1 MFNQSIVTFRRLSV
15 ALALSWAAAGQAA
28 AAEAARVV
36 FVTGEVQLASKAA
49 ALDNPVQ
56 EGDEI
61 STGAQGYVY
70 MKTVDGGFL
79 ILRPNSRAR
88 IIAYKVDAANPAN
101 TRVKLELL
109 SGVARSI
116 SGQGVKLSRQNFRFN
131 TPVAAIGVRG
141 TDFIVSTDQLT
152 TRIAVVS
159 GGVVVSGFAGACG
172 PEGGGPCEGRSS
184 RELFAGQP
192 GMLLQVEKGQN
203 VPKLLSN
210 PGASPDQVVPPRS
223 DEPSGRVAGPT
234 TTVPVTAGT
243 VVLLEAK
250 KDTINKLEQL
260 NQANQANKPPVVPAL
275 PPVPPVV
282 SVPVP
287 VPVPEVPKG
296 PEVLW
301 GRYER
306 IAGTVS
312 DPEVVAH
319 LTNPAYDGGKSVG
332 SYAIK
337 RRLDATMVL
346 PSEGKATFA
355 LAEGTASLM
364 RKGGDAQAA
373 KITEGSLNVNFGT
386 QKFETILQVSSH
398 EGSLRVRAVGDV
410 WSNGTMAHDPESN
423 TALHGY
429 LTGGD
434 KANGA
439 EYIFKS
445 INGEIWNPNGF
456 SAQGYAR
463 FTR

>member
-1 MFNQSIVTFRRLSV
+1 MFNQSITTFRPLSV
-15 ALALSWAAAGQAA
+15 ALALLFAAAGQAG
-28 AAEAARVV
+28 AAEAGRVV
-36 FVTGEVQLASKAA
+36 FVTGEVQVAGKAA
-49 ALDNPVQ
+49 VLESAIQ
-56 EGDEI
+56 EGDEL

-79 ILRPNSRAR
+79 ILRPNSKAR
-88 IIAYKVDAANPAN
+88 IIAYKVDADNPAN

-152 TRIAVVS
+152 SRIAVVS

-203 VPKLLSN
+203 VPKLLNN
-210 PGASPDQVVPPRS
+210 PGASPDQAVPPRS

-234 TTVPVTAGT
+234 TTVPALPGTA
-243 VVLLEAK
+243 VNLDAK
-250 KDTINKLEQL
+250 KDPINQL
-260 NQANQANKPPVVPAL
+260 NKPPVVPVL

-282 SVPVP
+282 L

-296 PEVLW
+296 PDVIW

-306 IAGTVS
+306 IAGTAP
-312 DPEVVAH
+312 DPAVVAK
-319 LTNPAYDGGKSVG
+319 LANPDYGAAESLG
-332 SYAIK
+332 SFVLK
-337 RRLDATMVL
+337 RRLDANVVL
-346 PSEGKATFA
+346 PTEGRASFA
-355 LAEGTASLM
+355 LVESQVSLS
-364 RKGGDAQAA
+364 RLTGDARAA
-373 KITEGSLNVNFGT
+373 GVTEASLNVNFGT
-386 QKFETILQVSSH
+386 RSFDSSLLVYSA
-398 EGSLRVRAVGDV
+398 EGEVRVRSVGDIHSSGKIV
-410 WSNGTMAHDPESN
+410 NNLDSN
-423 TALHGY
+423 TKVSGY
-429 LTGGD
+429 LTGE

-439 EYIFKS
+439 EYIFKT
-445 INGEIWNPNGF
+445 INGQVWTAE
-456 SAQGYAR
+456 GY
-463 FTR
+463 TRWTRN

>member
-1 MFNQSIVTFRRLSV
+1 MFNQSIVTFRTLSV

-192 GMLLQVEKGQN
+192 GMLLQVEKGQL
-203 VPKLLSN
+203 VPKLLNN
-210 PGASPDQVVPPRS
+210 PDNSPNQAVPPRS
-223 DEPSGRVAGPT
+223 DEPSGRVAAT
-234 TTVPVTAGT
+234 TTVPALPGT
-243 VVLLEAK
+243 TVNLDAK
-250 KDTINKLEQL
+250 KDAINQIS
-260 NQANQANKPPVVPAL
+260 KPPLVPVL

-282 SVPVP
+282 LVPVP
-287 VPVPEVPKG
+287 VPDPVVVVPEVPKG

-312 DPEVVAH
+312 DPEVVAK
-319 LTNPAYDGGKSVG
+319 LRNPAYDEGYFVG

-337 RRLDATMVL
+337 RRLDAKMVL
-346 PSEGKATFA
+346 PSEGQASFA
-355 LAEGTASLM
+355 LAEGSASLT

-373 KITEGSLNVNFGT
+373 AIKEGSLNVNFGA
-386 QKFETILQVSSH
+386 QSFETSMLVRSH
-398 EGSLRVRAVGDV
+398 EGELRVRAVGQV
-410 WSNGTMAHDPESN
+410 WSNGTLAHGPDSN
-423 TALHGY
+423 TALSGY

-434 KANGA
+434 KVNGA
-439 EYIFKS
+439 EVIFKS
-445 INGEIWNPNGF
+445 INGDTWNAQGWT
-456 SAQGYAR
+456 AQGYAR
-463 FTR
+463 FAR

>member
-1 MFNQSIVTFRRLSV
+1 MFNQSIVTFRTLSV
-15 ALALSWAAAGQAA
+15 ALALSLAAAGQAG

-49 ALDNPVQ
+49 VLDAAVQ
-56 EGDEI
+56 EGDDI

-109 SGVARSI
+109 NGVARSI

-172 PEGGGPCEGRSS
+172 PEGGGPCEGRAS

-203 VPKLLSN
+203 VPKLLNN
-210 PGASPDQVVPPRS
+210 PGASPDQAVPPRS
-223 DEPSGRVAGPT
+223 DEPNGRISGAT

-243 VVLLEAK
+243 IVYLEAK
-250 KDTINKLEQL
+250 KDTINQL
-260 NQANQANKPPVVPAL
+260 NQLNQANKPPVAPTL

-282 SVPVP
+282 Q

-306 IAGTVS
+306 IAGTES
-312 DPEVVAH
+312 DPEVVAR

-332 SYAIK
+332 SFAMK

-346 PSEGKATFA
+346 PSEGKASFA
-355 LAEGTASLM
+355 LAEGQASLM

-373 KITEGSLNVNFGT
+373 VIKDGSLNVNFGT
-386 QKFETILQVSSH
+386 QKFDTSMLVSSH
-398 EGSLRVRAVGDV
+398 EGELRVRAVGEV
-410 WSNGTMAHDPESN
+410 WSNGTLAHNKDSN
-423 TALHGY
+423 TAVHGY

-439 EYIFKS
+439 EIIFKS
-445 INGEIWNPNGF
+445 INGEIWNPQGF
-456 SAQGYAR
+456 TAQGYAR
-463 FTR
+463 FAR

>member
-1 MFNQSIVTFRRLSV
+1 MFNQSIATFRYLPL
-15 ALALSWAAAGQAA
+15 ALALSFAAAGQAG
-28 AAEAARVV
+28 AAEAGRIV
-36 FVTGEVQLASKAA
+36 FVTGEVQVASKAA
-49 ALDNPVQ
+49 VLDSAVQ
-56 EGDEI
+56 EGDEL

-88 IIAYKVDAANPAN
+88 IIAYKIDAGNPAN

-116 SGQGVKLSRQNFRFN
+116 SGQGVKMSRQNYRFN

-152 TRIAVVS
+152 TRVAVVS

-192 GMLLQVEKGQN
+192 GMLLQVEKGQL
-203 VPKLLSN
+203 VPKLLNN
-210 PGASPDQVVPPRS
+210 PGNSPDQAVPPRS
-223 DEPSGRVAGPT
+223 DEPSGRVAGAT
-234 TTVPVTAGT
+234 TTVPALPGNT
-243 VVLLEAK
+243 VNLDAK
-250 KDTINKLEQL
+250 KDAINQIS
-260 NQANQANKPPVVPAL
+260 KPTPVPVPTL

-282 SVPVP
+282 L

-296 PEVLW
+296 PEVIW

-312 DPEVVAH
+312 DPEVVAKMN
-319 LTNPAYDGGKSVG
+319 NPAYDDGFFLG
-332 SYAIK
+332 SYTMK
-337 RRLDATMVL
+337 RRLDAKMVL
-346 PSEGKATFA
+346 PSEGQASFA
-355 LAEGTASLM
+355 LAEGTASLT

-373 KITEGSLNVNFGT
+373 TIKEGSLNVNFGA
-386 QKFETILQVSSH
+386 QRFETSMLVRSH
-398 EGSLRVRAVGDV
+398 EGELRVRAVGLV
-410 WSNGTMAHDPESN
+410 ESTGKLAHGTDSN
-423 TALHGY
+423 TALSGY

-434 KANGA
+434 KINGA
-439 EYIFKS
+439 EFIFKS
-445 INGEIWNPNGF
+445 INGEIWNPQGWT
-456 SAQGYAR
+456 AQGYAR

>member
-1 MFNQSIVTFRRLSV
+1 MFNQSIATFRYLPL
-15 ALALSWAAAGQAA
+15 ALALSFAAAGQAG
-28 AAEAARVV
+28 AAEAGRIV
-36 FVTGEVQLASKAA
+36 FVTGEVQVASKAA
-49 ALDNPVQ
+49 VLDSAVQ
-56 EGDEI
+56 EGDEL

-88 IIAYKVDAANPAN
+88 IIAYKIDADNPAN

-109 SGVARSI
+109 NGVARSI
-116 SGQGVKLSRQNFRFN
+116 SGQGVKLSRQNYRFN

-152 TRIAVVS
+152 TRVAVVS

-192 GMLLQVEKGQN
+192 GMLLQVEKGQL
-203 VPKLLSN
+203 VPKLLNN
-210 PGASPDQVVPPRS
+210 PGNSPDQAVPPRS
-223 DEPSGRVAGPT
+223 DEPSGRAVGAA
-234 TTVPVTAGT
+234 TTVPALPGT
-243 VVLLEAK
+243 TVNLDPK
-250 KDTINKLEQL
+250 KDAINQIS
-260 NQANQANKPPVVPAL
+260 KPPLVPVL

-282 SVPVP
+282 LVPV

-312 DPEVVAH
+312 DPEVVAK
-319 LTNPAYDGGKSVG
+319 LKNPAYDEGYFVG

-337 RRLDATMVL
+337 RRLDAKMVL
-346 PSEGKATFA
+346 PSEGQASFA
-355 LAEGTASLM
+355 LAEGTASLT

-373 KITEGSLNVNFGT
+373 AIKEGSLNVNFGA
-386 QKFETILQVSSH
+386 QSFETKMLVRSH
-398 EGSLRVRAVGDV
+398 EGELLVRAVGQV
-410 WSNGTMAHDPESN
+410 WSNGTLAHGPDSN
-423 TALHGY
+423 TALSGY

-434 KANGA
+434 KVNGA
-439 EYIFKS
+439 EFIFKS
-445 INGEIWNPNGF
+445 INGDIWNAQGWT
-456 SAQGYAR
+456 AQGYAR
-463 FTR
+463 WTR